1 MAWPTCPTEEGAMR
15 RTDREPPP
23 AGGVAMLWGL
33 FSASIL
39 ALVVALTPLTHQL
52 DDIKE
57 WIMHVGGGALLAL
70 WLWLRRTGSIAEPPP
85 ALLWTFG
92 GFLVA
97 NVLSTLLQG
106 YPFLFGMADWG
117 HPVGEA
123 LLFKR
128 ALASTGVEVTWFY
141 FAVGGFVFAGASLAS
156 GRLLIEKSMR
166 LWLLTA
172 FATTAFGLFHYGGG
186 MNAVYDAFFA
196 RRGDPTRLSSL
207 VYTFARN
214 REMLSTILNPQ
225 FFGNFLVMI
234 MPVSASA
241 MIFAALE
248 VGERNRR
255 GESILAPAF
264 WIAAGATGTIMS
276 LMCVYLTFQKS
287 SLYLIPPILVLYMLA
302 VEFGTRFKISRIPG
316 SGLFLACLLA
326 TAGVVFS
333 LSRTDFQTKIIS
345 LSDSVGPRAIIFGG
359 AWRQFLDYP
368 ILGAGPGSFR
378 ILFPTYRDPEFHLN
392 RIAHVTAYSHNWI
405 LDMLAEVGIVGFGFY
420 AAMLG
425 WIFWAGIRAVR
436 TCPDHALRVA
446 VIGYLVGL
454 LAILAG
460 NLATP
465 MSRWPVGA
473 GSLHAFAG
481 LAAGTIWTALRTP
494 GVPAPSK
501 PWAAPWQSALVAAA
515 VLFALATVPRQNRA
529 WQAGVLQT
537 AGLEQ
542 LHDPDDMMR
551 ASPRD
556 RDLRARATEAY
567 RRAASGFREALKL
580 DPTRATTY
588 YKLGYTL
595 NRLGEVD
602 AALKAY
608 RELQLYS
615 PDYSEVHY
623 NVGLLC
629 QSAALELAA
638 SKDRED
644 QLRAIDYLEE
654 SVVEFRRAAKLS
666 RRLYVHRQY
675 ARTLL
680 QWARILEGD
689 EGRTLA
695 REAAQAYAAMAE
707 FKLPADKGDRVR
719 EELAR
724 LDAIQQ
730 APVAFKLAGDTR
742 AALDAYDRLLREQP
756 GDTAAF
762 RGAIETALA
771 AGEKDRARDLIAR
784 ALELNPL
791 GTDFHLLELRR
802 RAAEDPAEGRRYG
815 AFLLAIASRER
826 AFLSRRERDIL
837 TSYQSGEGD
846 LSGLAADPADEST
859 S

>member
-1 MAWPTCPTEEGAMR
+1 MRPPERATQASGGMAL
-15 RTDREPPP
+15 
-23 AGGVAMLWGL
+23 LWGV
-33 FSASIL
+33 FSAVTL
-39 ALVVALTPLTHQL
+39 ALVVALTPFTHQL

-57 WIMHVGGGALLAL
+57 WIMHVGGAALLAA
-70 WLWLRRTGSIAEPPP
+70 WLWLRRTASVPEPP
-85 ALLWTFG
+85 AVLVWTFG
-92 GFLVA
+92 GFLAA

-106 YPFLFGMADWG
+106 YPFLLGMADWG
-117 HPVGEA
+117 APAGETM
-123 LLFKR
+123 LFKR
-128 ALASTGVEVTWFY
+128 ALAATGIEVTWFY
-141 FAVGGFVFAGASLAS
+141 VAIAGFVFAGASIAADK
-156 GRLLIEKSMR
+156 GFIEKSMR
-166 LWLLTA
+166 LWLMTA

-186 MNAVYDAFFA
+186 MNAVYDAFFSG
-196 RRGDPTRLSSL
+196 RGQPTRFSSL

-241 MIFAALE
+241 MIFAALDM
-248 VGERNRR
+248 GERSRR

-264 WIAAGATGTIMS
+264 WIAAGATGAIMS

-287 SLYLIPPILVLYMLA
+287 SLYLIPPILLIYVLA

-316 SGLFLACLLA
+316 SGLFLACLLV

-333 LSRTDFQTKIIS
+333 LSKTDFQAKIIS
-345 LSDSVGPRAIIFGG
+345 LSDSIGPRAIIFGG
-359 AWRQFLDYP
+359 AWKQFLDYP

-392 RIAHVTAYSHNWI
+392 RIAHVTAYSHNWA

-425 WIFWAGIRAVR
+425 WIFWAGVRAVR

-454 LAILAG
+454 LAILVG

-481 LAAGTIWTALRTP
+481 LAAGTIATALRVP
-494 GVPAPSK
+494 GAPAPARAWGS
-501 PWAAPWQSALVAAA
+501 PWHGALVVAG
-515 VLFALATVPRQNRA
+515 VLFLLATVPHQNRV
-529 WQAGVLQT
+529 WRAGVLHST
-537 AGLEQ
+537 GLE
-542 LHDPDDMMR
+542 LLDDADDMAR
-551 ASPRD
+551 AGARD
-556 RDLRARATEAY
+556 KELRAMAGERY
-567 RRAASGFREALKL
+567 RRAAEKFRESLRE
-580 DPTRATTY
+580 DPSRATTY

-595 NRLGEVD
+595 NRMGDVD
-602 AALKAY
+602 GALKAY
-608 RELQLYS
+608 RELQLWS
-615 PDYSEVHY
+615 PDYSEIHY

-629 QSAALELAA
+629 QSAAMERAA
-638 SKDRED
+638 SKDRAD

-654 SVVEFRRAAKLS
+654 SVAEFRRAAKLS

-675 ARTLL
+675 AKTLL
-680 QWARILEGD
+680 QWARILEGE

-695 REAAQAYAAMAE
+695 REAAEAYAAMAG
-707 FKLPADKGDRVR
+707 FKVPSDRDDRPR

-724 LDAIQQ
+724 MDAIRQ
-730 APVAFKLAGDTR
+730 APVAYKLAGDTR
-742 AALDAYDRLLREQP
+742 AALDAYERLIAEQP
-756 GDTAAF
+756 GDTRAF
-762 RGAIETALA
+762 VDAIGTALDAGETARARSLI
-771 AGEKDRARDLIAR
+771 DRALA
-784 ALELNPL
+784 LNPL

-802 RAAEDPAEGRRYG
+802 RAAESPEEGRRYG
-815 AFLLAIASRER
+815 AFLLAIAEREKS
-826 AFLSRRERDIL
+826 FLSRRERDVL
-837 TSYQSGEGD
+837 TSFRAGEGD
-846 LSGLAADPADEST
+846 LSGLDADATDDPT